1 MKTDRFTK
9 SIHAEEPIRNIPGI
23 GDAHNDWRQPIEL
36 PINEPLFFAKGI
48 QPVKRFGWIK
58 NFLLSFLLLFTV
70 LQGVACM
77 CESEE
82 SNFYNNLRP
91 DKTVVLVV
99 MEDLSIGNEYDERIE
114 MGHFRLLHLTYD
126 SGNFPVTDTMVVAGN
141 NGRNCGEYFSNFNL
155 GDSLFLIIS
164 TNWGEDETQLFLE
177 GCDVNYLKV
186 KNGKCK
192 GLPLTDVIQKIDYSV
207 GQNMSCGCGSLEW
220 VFDFYSNVK
229 KPYSFCFASFIR
241 YDYRVRL
248 NNQIFQTGYFRVLDT
263 IRNISLPVNSE
274 IVVLGENGINCG
286 EMFENYRSGDSL
298 ILALDASPLNKL
310 STDTFLL
317 NGVYCGSHVLKIK
330 NGVDKQGMTYAAV
343 KAKMHSIITNDPF
356 FQTKESCLVYPN
368 PFCTA
373 IHISS
378 LNHPI
383 LRVKLFDINGRL
395 ILKEEG
401 FNMQEKE
408 FSPGPIPNGIYQL
421 EIETTN
427 GYYHKRVVKMN

>member
-1 MKTDRFTK
+1 MKIGRFTK
-9 SIHAEEPIRNIPGI
+9 SVHAEKPFRNIQGI
-23 GDAHNDWRQPIEL
+23 GDAQNDWRQSVKM
-36 PINEPLFFAKGI
+36 PINKPLFIAKGI

-58 NFLLSFLLLFTV
+58 NILLSFLLLFTV
-70 LQGVACM
+70 LHGVACT
-77 CESEE
+77 CGGEE
-82 SNFYNNLRP
+82 SNFYKNLRP

-99 MEDLSIGNEYDERIE
+99 MEDFSIGNEYDKRIE
-114 MGHFRLLHLTYD
+114 LGHFRLLDLIYD
-126 SGNFPVTDTMVVAGN
+126 SGDIPVTDTMVVAGS
-141 NGRNCGEYFSNFNL
+141 NGMNCGEYFDQFNL
-155 GDSLFLIIS
+155 GDSMFLIIS
-164 TNWGEDETQLFLE
+164 ANWGEDETQLFLE

-192 GLPLTDVIQKIDYSV
+192 GLPLADVIKKIDYSV
-207 GQNMSCGCGSLEW
+207 GQNKSCGCGFLEW
-220 VFDFYSNVK
+220 VFDFYNNVT
-229 KPYSFCFASFIR
+229 KPYSFCFASFIG

-248 NNQIFQTGYFRVLDT
+248 DNQIFQTGYFRVLDT
-263 IRNISLPVNSE
+263 IENFSLPVNSE

-298 ILALDASPLNKL
+298 ILALDASPINPLA
-310 STDTFLL
+310 TDTFLL

-330 NGVDKQGMTYAAV
+330 NGVDNQGMTYAEV
-343 KAKMHSIITNDPF
+343 KAKIHSIITNDPF

-368 PFCTA
+368 PFSTA

-383 LRVKLFDINGRL
+383 LRVKLFDINGKL
-395 ILKEEG
+395 MLKDEG
-401 FNMQEKE
+401 FNIQKKD
-408 FSPGPIPNGIYQL
+408 FSTGLIPNGIYQL